1 MDSGQDTDPDL
12 PDAEVEDSD
21 SELLERS
28 RDAIDEGRDAA
39 REALKEGP
47 PDPDEETD
55 ADAQTAE

>member
-1 MDSGQDTDPDL
+1 MDSGQDGNPDL
-12 PDAEVEDSD
+12 PDAEVADPD

-47 PDPDEETD
+47 ADPDEETRR
-55 ADAQTAE
+55 

>member
-1 MDSGQDTDPDL
+1 MDSGQDANPDL
-12 PDAEVEDSD
+12 PDAEVADAD

-47 PDPDEETD
+47 PDPAKETED
-55 ADAQTAE
+55 RS

>member
-1 MDSGQDTDPDL
+1 MDSGQDANPDL
-12 PDAEVEDSD
+12 PDAEVADAD

-39 REALKEGP
+39 REALREGP

-55 ADAQTAE
+55 VQAAE

>member
-1 MDSGQDTDPDL
+1 MDSGQDADPDL
-12 PDAEVEDSD
+12 PDAEVADSD

-47 PDPDEETD
+47 PDADEETD
-55 ADAQTAE
+55 DPSDTS